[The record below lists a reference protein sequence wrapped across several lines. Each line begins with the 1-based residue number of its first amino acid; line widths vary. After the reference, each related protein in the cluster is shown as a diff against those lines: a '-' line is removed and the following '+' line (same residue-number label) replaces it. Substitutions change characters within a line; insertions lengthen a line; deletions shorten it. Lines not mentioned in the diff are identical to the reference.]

1 MDLTINKIAAGIV
14 GLAMVAGLAVAFTAT
29 RAHAITLSELVEL
42 FIALEVIPADKAD
55 EARAVLSSN
64 GGDTSTMSCN
74 FTRNLTTGDTGA
86 DVKELQEFLNANGFT
101 VAVTGAGSAGNETEY
116 FGPATAGAVA
126 KFQEA
131 YASEILAPLGLTA
144 GTGYFGASTRAKANE
159 LCAADVPP
167 TPGDDDDDDTSAGDD
182 DDDST
187 TMTTTEA
194 SLEDFD
200 RMGSPSSVKVAENT
214 DDKQVAGWD
223 FDVEDGDTKLSRV
236 DVMFEATAGNAGY
249 SDEPWDY
256 FDSVSLYLN
265 GEKIAEEDA
274 DKEDDWS
281 DESGDIW
288 KMRFSGLSEILKM
301 DTTPELVVAVTTL
314 GNLDS
319 SEEGT
324 TWYVWIADDGIR
336 TRDGAGI
343 DQYIGDGDT
352 RTTAGE
358 ERSFETEGAGTD
370 DELTVSLDSSNP
382 DSSII
387 KVDEDDTTD
396 DVTVLVFDMEADSHA
411 LEVKELPIY
420 WTIGTANFEDVIVDV
435 ELHVGDEVYDDY
447 TTTGAG
453 TTNATTTFD
462 LDGNIDIPADG
473 SVKVEVVVEL
483 NSTGTG
489 GANYAEGETIKA
501 ELRDS
506 EVDAID
512 AEGGDDLTTA
522 ELKGTAIGE
531 THQLLTTGI
540 YAEIVSTDSSTKS
553 DGDTDDALGE
563 FTLKFDVTAF
573 EDTYYISATTTSVF
587 GYEIQQEGT
596 ASTTASASASLTSTA
611 TQEGDAYRINE
622 GDTET
627 FTLVVTYNPD
637 NTAGNYRVE
646 LNTIDYGDSAVN
658 TTNQTAHSC
667 TPDEDF
673 RTPSEYINAGN

>member
-14 GLAMVAGLAVAFTAT
+14 GLAMIAGLAVAFTAT

-64 GGDTSTMSCN
+64 EGESTTPAMTCN

-86 DVKELQEFLNANGFT
+86 DVMELQKFLNTNGYT
-101 VAVTGAGSAGNETEY
+101 VAVTGAGSVGNETEY

-126 KFQEA
+126 AFQEA

-159 LCAADVPP
+159 LCAVEEPEVPAV
-167 TPGDDDDDDTSAGDD
+167 PGDDDDTATGDD
-182 DDDST
+182 DDTT
-187 TMTTTEA
+187 TMTSTEA

-223 FDVEDGDTKLSRV
+223 FEVNDGDAKLSRV
-236 DVMFEATAGNAGY
+236 DVMFEATDGNSGY
-249 SDEPWDY
+249 STDPWDY
-256 FDSVSLYLN
+256 FDSVSLYLD
-265 GEKIAEEDA
+265 GEKIAEENA
-274 DKEDDWS
+274 DSEDDWS
-281 DESGDIW
+281 DEAGHVW
-288 KMRFSGLSEILKM
+288 KMRFSGLSEIMKE
-301 DTTPELVVAVTTL
+301 DSKPELVVAVTTL
-314 GNLDS
+314 GNLDT
-319 SEEGT
+319 SEENT
-324 TWYVWIADDGIR
+324 TWYAWIDSNGIR
-336 TRDGAGI
+336 AHDGAGI

-352 RTTAGE
+352 RITASE
-358 ERSFETEGAGTD
+358 ERSFFTEGAGAD

-396 DVTVLVFDMEADSHA
+396 DVTVLVFDMDADAHD
-411 LEVKELPIY
+411 LEVKEIPVY
-420 WTIGTANFEDVIVDV
+420 WTIGTANFENVVTDIELRVD
-435 ELHVGDEVYDDY
+435 GEVYDDY
-447 TTTGAG
+447 TTEGTG

-462 LDGNIDIPADG
+462 LDGNIDIDGDG

-483 NSTGTG
+483 NSQSG
-489 GANYAEGETIKA
+489 NYSEGETIKA

-512 AEGGDDLTTA
+512 AEGGDDLTA
-522 ELKGTAIGE
+522 SELKGTAIGE

-553 DGDTDDALGE
+553 DGTTDDALGE

-611 TQEGDAYRINE
+611 TEEGDAYRIND

-646 LNTIDYGDSAVN
+646 LNTIDYGDSATD
-658 TTNQTAHSC
+658 TTNQTAHVCS
-667 TPDEDF
+667 PDEDF
-673 RTPSEYINAGN
+673 RTPSEYINAG